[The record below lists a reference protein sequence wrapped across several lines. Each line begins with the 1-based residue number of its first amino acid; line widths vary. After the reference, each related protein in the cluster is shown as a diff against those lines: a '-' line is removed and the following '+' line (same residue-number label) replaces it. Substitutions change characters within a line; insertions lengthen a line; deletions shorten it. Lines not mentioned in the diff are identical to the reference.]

1 MPPGDRV
8 GAKTPLTENVWSR
21 IKSIH
26 YKNNIIFKLI
36 DLSNGKKKREKQKKQ
51 KENAVNKAYEE
62 MVKVGL
68 NITVNTVMEMCSSG
82 QLKARDP

>member
-8 GAKTPLTENVWSR
+8 GAKTPLTENVRSR